1 MGAGG
6 KRPITPIVCYDMGVR
21 MGLRP
26 AEEWAEILQVHRKVI
41 YEKKNNGQRLMKR
54 YTFAAASPEEVK
66 RWREAHN
73 LSEMAKT
80 AAEQGKSYG
89 QLVAER
95 WMEEQQK
102 KKEEPK
108 EMEAK
113 EVMDAVGTVSD
124 VMGKPLPELA
134 VEPAPKT
141 KKLHFADFVD
151 LIDGHVVL
159 DLYTHRDGEDV
170 WLMSIPSDSPLMEAD
185 VVEGTVEFFCIPEG
199 QENAMRVY
207 IK

>member
-6 KRPITPIVCYDMGVR
+6 QKPKVPIVCYDRGIR
-21 MGLRP
+21 MGLRTT
-26 AEEWAEILQVHRKVI
+26 EEWAELLDIKKSTIYNAKYKGMKVA
-41 YEKKNNGQRLMKR
+41 KR
-54 YTFAAASPEEVK
+54 YTFTEATPEEVK
-66 RWREAHN
+66 HWREAHN

-95 WMEEQQK
+95 WMEEQK

-108 EMEAK
+108 EMKAE

-134 VEPAPKT
+134 EESYTHKPG
-141 KKLHFADFVD
+141 KLHFADFAA

-185 VVEGTVEFFCIPEG
+185 VVEGTVEMFTIPEG
-199 QENAMRVY
+199 QENALRVY